1 MVILCYEDVCGLK
14 KEKLILYPFLLSQV
28 SDDKQ
33 SLTAH
38 FIQALPPLLKKY
50 LPDADKIANLVTT
63 CFILTNLT
71 VVRFY
76 SLSKIADHVFNKNFD
91 LFIFAFRC

>member
-1 MVILCYEDVCGLK
+1 MPKCCLLHSVKILINEDVCGLK

-50 LPDADKIANLVTT
+50 LPDADKIANLVLN
-63 CFILTNLT
+63 CFILRHLDF
-71 VVRFY
+71 VAFY
-76 SLSKIADHVFNKNFD
+76 SL
-91 LFIFAFRC
+91 